1 MAKRYGRPVRRAL
14 CPLLVLLAFLSGLL
28 LLPGQALASDRS
40 YQITQVDI
48 DATVDADGTLHVV
61 ETRTFDFDGS
71 FNGVYWDIP
80 TGYNPNNGKEVE
92 VNVTSAGE
100 STAGSLLAFQLSDS
114 DEDGTYS
121 ISDRGSIQ
129 RLKIYSAHRNEKAR
143 FTIAYDATGIATRW
157 QDTGELYWKFVS
169 DGWDVESQNVTC
181 TLHLPVPAGES
192 VTAGQNV
199 RAWGHG
205 PLDGS
210 VSFSGS
216 DVVFTASGVGT
227 DEYAEMRVTFP
238 QSWLSGLSQSSA
250 GRLDSILSEEQQ
262 WADEANARRTRARI
276 LVWGTGALAAIAA
289 VGTVVLA
296 LLKKRKYDR
305 DNEPDFKDKYFRD
318 VPTSDHP
325 AVLGALFNGGSVEGK
340 ELTATLMRLTDEGY
354 ISLEKVTT
362 KKKGLFGDKVRE
374 DYRVTKLKGMPR
386 SSGSARDKA
395 THTVDSK
402 TLSLLF
408 KTISDDGEKLYFSHI
423 ESFAKKE
430 PELYHSAYEKW
441 EGAVTG
447 KYAERFE
454 DGGEKGNGRGWLV
467 LAGVIDCILAF
478 VVFVAY
484 LIFEASVLAMI
495 GLPLLLVAAA
505 VAAFVTAA
513 SMKRIN
519 REGIETL
526 AKLRA
531 LRSWLTDFTHLSEA
545 VPSDVV
551 LWNRLLVMA
560 VVLDVADEVI
570 DQLRATMPQVLD
582 DPAFMPTYGWYYYR
596 WHGGSSPAAVFTQS
610 MQSAHHVSDA
620 ALAASSDS
628 SGGGGGG
635 GTVTPPKPALEKGDH
650 YAYIIGYQD
659 GTIRANGKITRAEV
673 ATIFFRL
680 LTDESRDEFWSE
692 TNEYSDVSGDQWFN
706 NANITRAELAVIA
719 AKFDDLTSGTSKL
732 TDIEGHWAEDYIN
745 SAYNKGW
752 VSGYPDGSYMP
763 DNAITRAEVVTLVNR
778 VLERAVDVEGMLDD
792 MVTWSDNL
800 PSDWYY
806 EAIQEATNSHDYERP
821 ETEEFEEWTKIEEPR
836 DWSELEG

>member
-1 MAKRYGRPVRRAL
+1 MARRHGRPVRRAL

-48 DATVDADGTLHVV
+48 DATVDADGTLHVM

-80 TGYNPNNGKEVE
+80 TGYNPNNGQEVE
-92 VNVTSAGE
+92 INVTSAGE

-129 RLKIYSAHRNEKAR
+129 RLKIYSAHRNEKAK

-169 DGWDVESQNVTC
+169 DGWDVSSNNVTC
-181 TLHLPVPAGES
+181 TLHLPVPAGEG
-192 VTAGQNV
+192 VTPGQNV

-238 QSWLSGLSQSSA
+238 QSWLSGLLQSSA

-340 ELTATLMRLTDEGY
+340 ELTATLMHLTDEGY

-408 KTISDDGEKLYFSHI
+408 KTISDDGEKLYFSRI

-478 VVFVAY
+478 AVFVAY

-505 VAAFVTAA
+505 VGGRGLADRLHPPLRGGSLRRRPLEPPAGHGRGPGRGRRGHRAAARHRARDARGSRLHAHLRLVLLPLAR
-513 SMKRIN
+513 RILSGG
-519 REGIETL
+519 RLHPEHAVCPPRLGCGPGGVLGQLRWRRRRRLLWRRRRRLWRRRRRRCLL
-526 AKLRA
+526 AGLSRHKQTFFGFIQKSAWTHARA
-531 LRSWLTDFTHLSEA
+531 LL
-545 VPSDVV
+545 
-551 LWNRLLVMA
+551 
-560 VVLDVADEVI
+560 
-570 DQLRATMPQVLD
+570 
-582 DPAFMPTYGWYYYR
+582 
-596 WHGGSSPAAVFTQS
+596 
-610 MQSAHHVSDA
+610 
-620 ALAASSDS
+620 
-628 SGGGGGG
+628 
-635 GTVTPPKPALEKGDH
+635 
-650 YAYIIGYQD
+650 
-659 GTIRANGKITRAEV
+659 
-673 ATIFFRL
+673 
-680 LTDESRDEFWSE
+680 
-692 TNEYSDVSGDQWFN
+692 
-706 NANITRAELAVIA
+706 
-719 AKFDDLTSGTSKL
+719 
-732 TDIEGHWAEDYIN
+732 
-745 SAYNKGW
+745 
-752 VSGYPDGSYMP
+752 
-763 DNAITRAEVVTLVNR
+763 
-778 VLERAVDVEGMLDD
+778 
-792 MVTWSDNL
+792 
-800 PSDWYY
+800 
-806 EAIQEATNSHDYERP
+806 
-821 ETEEFEEWTKIEEPR
+821 
-836 DWSELEG
+836 

>member
-1 MAKRYGRPVRRAL
+1 MARRHGRPVRRAL

-80 TGYNPNNGKEVE
+80 TGYNPNNGQEVE
-92 VNVTSAGE
+92 INVTSAGE

-129 RLKIYSAHRNEKAR
+129 RLKIYSAHRNEKAK

-181 TLHLPVPAGES
+181 TLHLPVPAGEG
-192 VTAGQNV
+192 VTPGQNV

-216 DVVFTASGVGT
+216 DVIFTASGVGT

-238 QSWLSGLSQSSA
+238 QSWLSGLLQSSA

-276 LVWGTGALAAIAA
+276 LVWGTGALATIAA

-340 ELTATLMRLTDEGY
+340 ELTATLMHLTDEGY

-430 PELYHSAYEKW
+430 PELYHSAYERW

-484 LIFEASVLAMI
+484 LIFEASLLAMI

-519 REGIETL
+519 
-526 AKLRA
+526 
-531 LRSWLTDFTHLSEA
+531 W
-545 VPSDVV
+545 
-551 LWNRLLVMA
+551 
-560 VVLDVADEVI
+560 
-570 DQLRATMPQVLD
+570 
-582 DPAFMPTYGWYYYR
+582 
-596 WHGGSSPAAVFTQS
+596 SS
-610 MQSAHHVSDA
+610 
-620 ALAASSDS
+620 
-628 SGGGGGG
+628 
-635 GTVTPPKPALEKGDH
+635 
-650 YAYIIGYQD
+650 
-659 GTIRANGKITRAEV
+659 
-673 ATIFFRL
+673 
-680 LTDESRDEFWSE
+680 
-692 TNEYSDVSGDQWFN
+692 
-706 NANITRAELAVIA
+706 
-719 AKFDDLTSGTSKL
+719 
-732 TDIEGHWAEDYIN
+732 
-745 SAYNKGW
+745 
-752 VSGYPDGSYMP
+752 
-763 DNAITRAEVVTLVNR
+763 R
-778 VLERAVDVEGMLDD
+778 V
-792 MVTWSDNL
+792 
-800 PSDWYY
+800 
-806 EAIQEATNSHDYERP
+806 
-821 ETEEFEEWTKIEEPR
+821 
-836 DWSELEG
+836 

>member
-1 MAKRYGRPVRRAL
+1 MARRHGRPVRRAL

-80 TGYNPNNGKEVE
+80 TGYNPNNGQEVE
-92 VNVTSAGE
+92 INVTSAGE

-129 RLKIYSAHRNEKAR
+129 RLKIYSAHRNEKAK

-181 TLHLPVPAGES
+181 TLHLPVPAGEG
-192 VTAGQNV
+192 VTPGQNV

-205 PLDGS
+205 PLDGN

-216 DVVFTASGVGT
+216 DVIFTASGVGT

-238 QSWLSGLSQSSA
+238 QSWLSGLLQSSA

-276 LVWGTGALAAIAA
+276 LVWGTGALATIAA

-340 ELTATLMRLTDEGY
+340 ELTATLMHLTDEGY

-430 PELYHSAYEKW
+430 PELYHSAYERW

-484 LIFEASVLAMI
+484 LIFEASLLAMI

-570 DQLRATMPQVLD
+570 EQLRATIPEMLED
-582 DPAFMPTYGWYYYR
+582 SDFMPTYGWYYYR
-596 WHGGSSPAAVFTQS
+596 WHGGSSPADVFTQS

-635 GTVTPPKPALEKGDH
+635 G
-650 YAYIIGYQD
+650 
-659 GTIRANGKITRAEV
+659 
-673 ATIFFRL
+673 F
-680 LTDESRDEFWSE
+680 
-692 TNEYSDVSGDQWFN
+692 SGGGGGGFGGGGGGG
-706 NANITRAELAVIA
+706 A
-719 AKFDDLTSGTSKL
+719 F
-732 TDIEGHWAEDYIN
+732 
-745 SAYNKGW
+745 
-752 VSGYPDGSYMP
+752 
-763 DNAITRAEVVTLVNR
+763 
-778 VLERAVDVEGMLDD
+778 
-792 MVTWSDNL
+792 
-800 PSDWYY
+800 
-806 EAIQEATNSHDYERP
+806 
-821 ETEEFEEWTKIEEPR
+821 
-836 DWSELEG
+836 